1 LEVIIKLKL
10 ITTYDKFEIIQL
22 PIMVVPESKGKTLS
36 VLALM
41 SEEGIIKH

>member
-1 LEVIIKLKL
+1 LHLKRQKAWGKKGVDL
-10 ITTYDKFEIIQL
+10 V
-22 PIMVVPESKGKTLS
+22 MVVPESKGKTLS